1 MTELFENL
9 ESNNRTA
16 VEDAKEKLRELFL
29 KVNEPWLLNG
39 LYEYYLST
47 SSPRAMEILVNIKE
61 PHHIYL
67 FDRISDSIKGPK
79 VEIKV
84 QALTLFG
91 YVARRQPTWLYK
103 LQEHILLR
111 DILKLLRNEV
121 ELLPLISAL
130 LVLIVLLPMIPSSM
144 GNCLRDIFDIFSR
157 LASWNCNPGKIVE
170 DQLIHM
176 QVALYALF
184 LRLYGMYP
192 CNFLGYLKVQY
203 KDKNTPVFVHTIKPM
218 LDTVK
223 MHPSL
228 VTATEETEVTTERW
242 RSMGVHDVIVECERF
257 SLDLT
262 DRCPHDSCQ
271 IASGFRSR
279 SGTSN
284 STIESSYHLQNLK
297 SLATLQMP
305 AVESPSFFSP
315 SVMFKENSSHFSSLQ
330 SSSPPEAAMEATPE
344 TTPVRV
350 RDYRALSN
358 RSQPLNS
365 NIARALTTFTSKT
378 RSGSVSTTPSHSQPS
393 SPMHKEPSS
402 PFSFPTDMK
411 HEPIRHKVSKLKLD
425 RFQITETSVSVTT
438 DLTRSKPNPSSPL
451 RITNAELSSRHF
463 NISQRCESPRSLEDE
478 VLSVVS
484 KIDDPKNRGNQFSIQ
499 DLDEVLDVTL
509 GEEPEHGSP
518 CTEGGLHMPNSKSM
532 NNFAKRVQR
541 LRHHSTCNPEP
552 EKLET
557 STGSS
562 PGNGIPFSPSTTV
575 RRAIS
580 CPEMKKSPTNPS
592 KDNMDRPLKETD
604 EDAQEKI
611 GNFAPQKSKSATNNS
626 TLAKSEN
633 KFIKTYS
640 CTMTQTETFWPY
652 EHLFLGV
659 FPSLDNSEMKPSP
672 DASPAPFHI
681 SQEKTLPSSIYDTLD
696 HYIAVAVR
704 SSDKHSK
711 EHMKEQLELVHQ
723 QLLFERH
730 RRETHAYRNR
740 RLLSDAKSTRS
751 LEEYNSALR
760 DTVQLQQKDLDD
772 LRAQLDSYKKERS
785 NEDKKLNKTINYWEK
800 QCKSLQEEVK
810 TLEENNDRL
819 TKDLTDFKSKC
830 SISDTKLLE
839 LQEQLQETLADAN
852 TAKQEALQG
861 VKVTKELQQVNKDMV
876 MIGELHAKYQERL
889 DSLDAG
895 KVYQC
900 ELDEVRKA
908 CHDDVKVLNQQL
920 DNKMASLEA
929 YRTRVLELEHVIV
942 SKDDLILSQKQMLA
956 AINEEKFEKLEAVES
971 KYQTQLTINR
981 SLEEKILDLWQRL
994 ELGKTSVHSPD
1005 TSSCH
1010 EVNVTTTAGFSPH
1023 SSPLSASLASSEG
1036 STAFHEREVK
1046 NLQAIVDQRET
1057 PSGSKSKFDE
1067 SGDSLPEHEG

>member
-344 TTPVRV
+344 TTPVR
-350 RDYRALSN
+350 
-358 RSQPLNS
+358 
-365 NIARALTTFTSKT
+365 
-378 RSGSVSTTPSHSQPS
+378 
-393 SPMHKEPSS
+393 
-402 PFSFPTDMK
+402 
-411 HEPIRHKVSKLKLD
+411 
-425 RFQITETSVSVTT
+425 ITETSVSVTT

-889 DSLDAG
+889 DSLDVG